1 MREYDEIVNASDKK
15 ILIAL
20 DAELEEISHKI
31 NEARL
36 YFETSDFPWERE
48 VLYENLERLIARHT
62 GFYEARVIA
71 YKAMQKRWTTCSGSS
86 SAV

>member
-36 YFETSDFPWERE
+36 YFETSGFPWERE
-48 VLYENLERLIARHT
+48 VRYENLERLIARHT
-62 GFYEARVIA
+62 GVYDARVIA
-71 YKAMQKRWTTCSGSS
+71 YKAMQKKY
-86 SAV
+86 

>member
-1 MREYDEIVNASDKK
+1 MREYEEIVNASDRK

-36 YFETSDFPWERE
+36 YFETSSFPWERE
-48 VLYENLERLIARHT
+48 VRYENLERLIARHT
-62 GFYEARVIA
+62 GVYDARAIA
-71 YKAMQKRWTTCSGSS
+71 YKAMHKKY
-86 SAV
+86 